1 MKKNSYLCVTVLV
14 GIVGYHL
21 TITAGLYCSKDND
34 YLAAYLFSNLGVILP
49 VVALEIVK
57 LIQYKGE
64 ERRVYSFDILGV
76 VISAFAVFIFTSML
90 LSDFGELNR
99 AWIEEFVIMYWPWV
113 VSLLLQSLL
122 LACKSKKTDKK

>member
-14 GIVGYHL
+14 GIVGYYL
-21 TITAGLYCSKDND
+21 TVTAGLYCSKEND

-64 ERRVYSFDILGV
+64 ERRVYSFDIL
-76 VISAFAVFIFTSML
+76 
-90 LSDFGELNR
+90 
-99 AWIEEFVIMYWPWV
+99 
-113 VSLLLQSLL
+113 
-122 LACKSKKTDKK
+122 